1 MFFKCMSGNAFYGVV
16 AMSQYHIVISISI
29 LEMEENKT
37 KASKTN
43 SFGTC
48 ARLKSKLC
56 FTLSIHY
63 ESVAQDVLFNYTI
76 ECTIYIVL

>member
-43 SFGTC
+43 SFGTG

-56 FTLSIHY
+56 
-63 ESVAQDVLFNYTI
+63 YT
-76 ECTIYIVL
+76 

>member
-37 KASKTN
+37 KVSKTN

-48 ARLKSKLC
+48 ARLKSN
-56 FTLSIHY
+56 
-63 ESVAQDVLFNYTI
+63 SVTH
-76 ECTIYIVL
+76 